1 MPFPL
6 IERLRTVLPET
17 KVYAMYGLTECK
29 RALYLPP
36 EDVERKPNSVGL
48 PMPGVDARVFVTQG
62 VQTLDPNSTDL
73 IWVEA
78 EAGEVGQLFVRGPN
92 VMQGYLSAD
101 GSTSTPIW
109 TGAYRDDVWLA
120 TGDLFYRDD
129 EGYFYFVSRQK
140 DLIKQDGFSMGAA
153 EMESAILAL
162 DPSIEAVC
170 ASADVDF
177 DGIEIAHAFI
187 KLSESCE
194 EAQQRVRTEIA
205 TNLSKRSRP
214 RRVTFVNEMPLSPN
228 GKVDRAGLLASSR
241 LPNGSGR

>member
-1 MPFPL
+1 MWSASPTPWDC
-6 IERLRTVLPET
+6 PCQ
-17 KVYAMYGLTECK
+17 GLT
-29 RALYLPP
+29 
-36 EDVERKPNSVGL
+36 
-48 PMPGVDARVFVTQG
+48 RVFVTQG
-62 VQTLDPNSTDL
+62 VQTPDPNSTDS

-140 DLIKQDGFSMGAA
+140 DLIKQDGFGIRHD
-153 EMESAILAL
+153 EDPAIQAL
-162 DPSIEAVC
+162 DASIEAVC

-187 KLSESCE
+187 KLSKVVRRRNSEFGPRL
-194 EAQQRVRTEIA
+194 QQIKQAVA
-205 TNLSKRSRP
+205 P
-214 RRVTFVNEMPLSPN
+214 
-228 GKVDRAGLLASSR
+228 
-241 LPNGSGR
+241 